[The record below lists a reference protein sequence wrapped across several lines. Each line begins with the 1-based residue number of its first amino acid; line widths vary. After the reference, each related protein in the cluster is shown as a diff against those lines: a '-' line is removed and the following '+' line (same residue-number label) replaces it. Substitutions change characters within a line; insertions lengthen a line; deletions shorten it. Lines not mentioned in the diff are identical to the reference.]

1 MYVSTDR
8 PTLTPD
14 GVAYALFISKS
25 TPWGG
30 VAVSNAIMLN
40 AQAIARDLEQW
51 EQSCKSCDGCAEY
64 TEEQRNEDVQM
75 LKHLFPFVQC
85 LDPVMASEMALDF
98 PFLWE
103 GRDGKE

>member
-1 MYVSTDR
+1 MNTDR

-14 GVAYALFISKS
+14 GVAYARFILEA

-30 VAVSNAIMLN
+30 VAASNAIMLH
-40 AQAIARDLEQW
+40 AQAIACDLDQW
-51 EQSCKSCDGCAEY
+51 DRSCQTCDGCAEY
-64 TEEQRNEDVQM
+64 TEAERAEDARK

-85 LDPVMASEMALDF
+85 LDPVMASDMALLF

-103 GRDGKE
+103 GRDGEE

>member
-1 MYVSTDR
+1 MGTER

-14 GVAYALFISKS
+14 GVAYARFILDA

-30 VAVSNAIMLN
+30 VAASNAIMLT
-40 AQAIARDLEQW
+40 AQMLACNLDQW
-51 EQSCKSCDGCAEY
+51 DQSCKTCDGCSEY
-64 TEEQRNEDVQM
+64 TEEMRVQDTHK

-85 LDPVMASEMALDF
+85 LDPVMASEMALMF

-103 GRDGKE
+103 ERDGKD